1 MESLAE
7 KEDTLRKILRS
18 YGSLA
23 IAFSGGVDSTLL
35 LKLAFDELGS
45 NTLALT
51 AQVPMTSSSEFEEA
65 SRFVQRLGVSHK
77 ICQPE
82 VLSIPEVVAN
92 GIDRCYFCKQKI
104 FSAMKQEAHN
114 LGFSTIADGTNSDD
128 LHDYRP
134 GMRALRELEIVSP
147 FLEANLS
154 KQDIRDLSH
163 KVGLS
168 TWNKQSNA
176 CLATRIPYNTSLSSE
191 LLKKIDTVEEMLHS
205 CGFTR
210 VRLRV
215 HENLARIE
223 VPLEEFSLILSEEIR
238 QKIIEVIHQQGF
250 DYVTLDIEGFRTGSM
265 NVAIKNECEKV
276 SAE

>member
-7 KEDTLRKILRS
+7 KEDTLRNILRS

-45 NTLALT
+45 NILALT
-51 AQVPMTSSSEFEEA
+51 SQVPMTSSSEFEEA
-65 SRFVQRLGVSHK
+65 SRFVQCLGVSHK
-77 ICQPE
+77 ICQPD

-92 GIDRCYFCKQKI
+92 GVDRCYFCKKKL

-128 LHDYRP
+128 LLDYRP

-147 FLEANLS
+147 FLEANFS
-154 KQDIRDLSH
+154 KQDIRDLSY
-163 KVGLS
+163 KLGLS

-176 CLATRIPYNTSLSSE
+176 CLATRIPYNTSISFE
-191 LLKKIDTVEEMLHS
+191 LLKKIDAVEEMLHS
-205 CGFTR
+205 YGFTR

-223 VPLEEFSLILSEEIR
+223 VPLEEFSLILSDEIR

-250 DYVTLDIEGFRTGSM
+250 DFVTLDIEGFRTGSM
-265 NVAIKNECEKV
+265 NVAIKK
-276 SAE
+276 

>member
-104 FSAMKQEAHN
+104 FNVMKQEAHN

-128 LHDYRP
+128 LYDYRP
-134 GMRALRELEIVSP
+134 GMRALREIVSP

-163 KVGLS
+163 RVGLS

-191 LLKKIDTVEEMLHS
+191 LLKKIDAVEEMLHS

-223 VPLEEFSLILSEEIR
+223 VPLEEFSLVLSEEIR

-265 NVAIKNECEKV
+265 NVAIKNECQKA

>member
-104 FSAMKQEAHN
+104 FNVMKQEAHN

-128 LHDYRP
+128 LYDYRP

-163 KVGLS
+163 RVGLS
-168 TWNKQSNA
+168 TWNKQSTA
-176 CLATRIPYNTSLSSE
+176 CLATRSPYNTSLSLNSSFE
-191 LLKKIDTVEEMLHS
+191 KCIKVIPK
-205 CGFTR
+205 
-210 VRLRV
+210 
-215 HENLARIE
+215 AIE
-223 VPLEEFSLILSEEIR
+223 RF
-238 QKIIEVIHQQGF
+238 
-250 DYVTLDIEGFRTGSM
+250 
-265 NVAIKNECEKV
+265 NE
-276 SAE
+276 SI